1 MSQDP
6 GSSSQNPD
14 TGQQTN
20 NMYPKKARPSF
31 KAGVA
36 KTYATNMA
44 DSSVVA
50 SATQIVHEGTNKNT
64 PGEKNCTSS
73 QKALAADKDPTHKAE
88 SRPAAD
94 ATQVADEGDVGGE
107 RVRFIVG
114 SGPAILYASMSA
126 FLAPRMAARDS
137 KTRILISLSVAQGMC
152 GLLHGNAQ
160 LTPL

>member
-1 MSQDP
+1 
-6 GSSSQNPD
+6 
-14 TGQQTN
+14 
-20 NMYPKKARPSF
+20 
-31 KAGVA
+31 
-36 KTYATNMA
+36 MA

-73 QKALAADKDPTHKAE
+73 QKALAADKNQTHMAE

-94 ATQVADEGDVGGE
+94 ATQVANEGDVGGE

-137 KTRILISLSVAQGMC
+137 KTRILISLSMAQGMC

>member
-6 GSSSQNPD
+6 GSSSQ
-14 TGQQTN
+14 TQTQDSKLAICTQ
-20 NMYPKKARPSF
+20 KKARPSF

-44 DSSVVA
+44 NSSVVA
-50 SATQIVHEGTNKNT
+50 SATQIVHEGTNENT

-73 QKALAADKDPTHKAE
+73 QKALAADKDPTHMAE

-114 SGPAILYASMSA
+114 SGPAIL
-126 FLAPRMAARDS
+126 
-137 KTRILISLSVAQGMC
+137 
-152 GLLHGNAQ
+152 
-160 LTPL
+160 